1 MIVQQNTITGNRTVA
16 FLDIL
21 GFGEMVNETP
31 INELSKK
38 YEYLIDTLE
47 HLIRPLF
54 ATNDHPT
61 LFPDHPTHSPWCIK
75 NIFSDSIILISLDES
90 LMSCLKLLIYSW
102 RLTQVC
108 LSARMPV
115 RGAITFGEIYIN
127 QNKNITLGKALTR
140 AYKLEKKQQW
150 IGVSLDENMENL
162 LPELFH
168 QIRDIPILSDIFLRY
183 EVPFKE
189 DKRKLLHTLNWRWN
203 MIVESGTRS
212 LFSDSNDK
220 NIKEKVSNTLDYA
233 KTVVDS
239 GQIHV
244 KDEDNLPI
252 ELRSFWVGNSEPP
265 FKHGDDL

>member
-1 MIVQQNTITGNRTVA
+1 MIVRQNIITGNRTVA

-21 GFGEMVNETP
+21 GFGVMVNETP

-38 YEYLIDTLE
+38 YENLIDTLE
-47 HLIRPLF
+47 YLIRPVYF
-54 ATNDHPT
+54 TKEHST
-61 LFPDHPTHSPWCIK
+61 LFPDHPTHSPWCVM

-90 LMSCLKLLIYSW
+90 LISSLKLIIYSW

-108 LSARMPV
+108 LSFKMPV
-115 RGAITFGEIYIN
+115 RGAVTFGEIYIN
-127 QNKNITLGKALTR
+127 QNKNITLGCALTN
-140 AYKLEKKQQW
+140 AVKLEKKQQW

-168 QIRDIPILSDIFLRY
+168 QIREIPILSNIFFRY

-212 LFSDSNDK
+212 LFSCSNDE
-220 NIKEKVSNTLDYA
+220 NIKKKISNTLDYA
-233 KTVVDS
+233 KAVVDS
-239 GQIHV
+239 GQIYV
-244 KDEDNLPI
+244 KDQNEFPI
-252 ELRSFWVGNSEPP
+252 ELRSFFVGNSKPP
-265 FKHGDDL
+265 FRHGDDL